1 MKADENGHTE
11 ARGQGSSFGR
21 LELDKIIHERAR
33 LMILT
38 FLASSQQNEVG
49 FTEIRDSL
57 GFTAGNLSVQ
67 LRTLEEAGYVE
78 IEKRFVDNKSFTGV
92 RLTNQGQRALST
104 YLSELELIV
113 TSLKTSSINA
123 PENKEN

>member
-1 MKADENGHTE
+1 MKAGENDPTE
-11 ARGQGSSFGR
+11 TEGRGSSFGR

-67 LRTLEEAGYVE
+67 LRTLEDAGYVE

-92 RLTNQGQRALST
+92 RLTNEGQHALSA
-104 YLSELELIV
+104 YLAELELIV
-113 TSLKTSSINA
+113 SSLKSSSIQGS
-123 PENKEN
+123 KDKGD

>member
-1 MKADENGHTE
+1 MKTDEDTHDKAE
-11 ARGQGSSFGR
+11 KRDSSLSR
-21 LELDKIIHERAR
+21 LELDKVIHERSR

-38 FLASSQQNEVG
+38 FLASSLQNEVG

-92 RLTNQGQRALST
+92 RLTNEGQRALSA

-113 TSLKTSSINA
+113 TSLKTGSTKA
-123 PENKEN
+123 PETKED